1 MSLLLALQPG
11 RPGHRLRPA
20 RPLHRHVLPDIIA
33 RGGGPC
39 STCRTAAGW
48 HPAVDPDHIWWLMV
62 GDATDRRSTG
72 PRSIARLPG
81 ATTSARAG

>member
-11 RPGHRLRPA
+11 RPGLRLRPKRPLRLRP

-48 HPAVDPDHIWWLMV
+48 RPD
-62 GDATDRRSTG
+62 GRRTKD
-72 PRSIARLPG
+72 L
-81 ATTSARAG
+81 